1 MMSAARGA
9 EQFYTI
15 EHHASRK
22 EGLELARELDLK
34 AAEAW
39 VGHPYVDLVKTTIFR
54 FILLFFCLNY
64 GKLEF
69 FSHKKCNFSCH
80 PGKQVLFNW
89 IYLYNIRC

>member
-39 VGHPYVDLVKTTIFR
+39 VGHPYVDLVKKKDFS
-54 FILLFFCLNY
+54 FYSAFFCLNF
-64 GKLEF
+64 GILE
-69 FSHKKCNFSCH
+69 
-80 PGKQVLFNW
+80 LF
-89 IYLYNIRC
+89 

>member
-39 VGHPYVDLVKTTIFR
+39 VGHPYVDLVKKKKDFS
-54 FILLFFCLNY
+54 FYFAFFLSE
-64 GKLEF
+64 L
-69 FSHKKCNFSCH
+69 
-80 PGKQVLFNW
+80 W
-89 IYLYNIRC
+89 NIRAFFT